1 MRRPMM
7 ASPPTAPPTPPA
19 MAPTLLDLPLDVVAV
34 LLLPLLFWDV
44 ERVGVAAL
52 ALFPVI
58 AVAEEVVEV
67 DTSDASS

>member
-1 MRRPMM
+1 
-7 ASPPTAPPTPPA
+7 